1 MWRRRQ
7 PATDEMGRK
16 LENKDKNNFQN
27 LADELKPREQMAS
40 LPSVTM
46 MSSSSLLAIMLGH
59 GVNGINVLE
68 LSNRLITAFGSATE
82 LAKADWRMIIE
93 RVRAYNAERPEAPI
107 KGIGKVR
114 AQTLCAAFEFVR
126 RAYDAHDEGF
136 RKKPLADADAAY
148 DLFRRALPPNTRQE
162 MFFVLPL
169 DVKGCPL
176 SLPIPVTKGVVDQ
189 APVHA
194 REILKH
200 AISWGA
206 KSIIVAHNHPSG
218 DSTPSDEDIA
228 VTTQLRAAA
237 EIVSIPLKAHLVLGK
252 ERYHVL

>member
-1 MWRRRQ
+1 
-7 PATDEMGRK
+7 MGKKAEIRNHF
-16 LENKDKNNFQN
+16 EN

-40 LPSVTM
+40 LPSVSM
-46 MSSSSLLAIMLGH
+46 MSSQSLLAIMLGH

-68 LSNRLITAFGSATE
+68 LSNRLITAFGSAVE
-82 LAKADWRMIIE
+82 LAKADWRMVIARIRE
-93 RVRAYNAERPEAPI
+93 YNEEHPEAPV

-126 RAYDAHDEGF
+126 RAYDVQDEKF
-136 RKKPLADADAAY
+136 KAVPVDSPDAAY
-148 DLFRRALPPNTRQE
+148 ELFRRVLPPNAHQE
-162 MFFVLPL
+162 IFFVLPL

-176 SLPIPVTKGVVDQ
+176 SLPIPATKGVVDS

-206 KSIIVAHNHPSG
+206 KSIMVAHNHPTG
-218 DSTPSDEDIA
+218 DATPSAEDAA
-228 VTTQLRAAA
+228 VTEQLKAAA

-252 ERYHVL
+252 DTYTVL

>member
-1 MWRRRQ
+1 
-7 PATDEMGRK
+7 MGKK
-16 LENKDKNNFQN
+16 LEDKDKNNFKN
-27 LADELKPREQMAS
+27 LAEELKPREQMAS

-68 LSNRLITAFGSATE
+68 LSNRLITAFGSAVE
-82 LAKADWRMIIE
+82 LAKSDWRMVIE
-93 RVRAYNAERPEAPI
+93 HIREYNQKHPECPI

-126 RAYDAHDEGF
+126 RAYDAKDEDF
-136 RKKPLADADAAY
+136 KKKPVESADVAY
-148 DLFRRALPPNTRQE
+148 DLFKLALPPNTRQE
-162 MFFVLPL
+162 IFFVLPL
-169 DVKGCPL
+169 DVKNCPL
-176 SLPIPVTKGVVDQ
+176 SLPIPATKGVVDQ

-206 KSIIVAHNHPSG
+206 KSIVVAHNHPSG
-218 DSTPSDEDIA
+218 DPTPSEEDVA
-228 VTTQLRAAA
+228 VTVQLKSAA
-237 EIVSIPLKAHLVLGK
+237 EIVSIPLKAHLILGK
-252 ERYHVL
+252 NGYSTI

>member
-1 MWRRRQ
+1 
-7 PATDEMGRK
+7 MGKR
-16 LENKDKNNFQN
+16 LEDKDKNNFKN

-82 LAKADWRMIIE
+82 VAKADWRMVTE
-93 RVRAYNAERPEAPI
+93 RVRAYNEEHPESPI

-126 RAYDAHDEGF
+126 RAYDAHDEDF
-136 RKKPLADADAAY
+136 KKKPVTSAGAAY
-148 DLFRRALPPNTRQE
+148 DLFRQALPPGTRQE
-162 MFFVLPL
+162 IFFVLPL
-169 DVKGCPL
+169 DVKDCPL
-176 SLPIPVTKGVVDQ
+176 SLPIPATKGVVDQ

-206 KSIIVAHNHPSG
+206 KSIVVAHNHPSG
-218 DSTPSDEDIA
+218 DPTPSEEDVA
-228 VTTQLRAAA
+228 VTAQLKSAAD
-237 EIVSIPLKAHLVLGK
+237 IVSIPLKAHLVLG
-252 ERYHVL
+252 RDGYCAL

>member
-1 MWRRRQ
+1 
-7 PATDEMGRK
+7 MGKRA
-16 LENKDKNNFQN
+16 EVRNHFEN

-40 LPSVTM
+40 LPSAAM
-46 MSSSSLLAIMLGH
+46 MSSQSLLAIMLGH

-82 LAKADWRMIIE
+82 LAKADWRMVLAQIREYNE
-93 RVRAYNAERPEAPI
+93 RHPDCPV

-126 RAYDAHDEGF
+126 RAYDAHDEEF
-136 RKKPLADADAAY
+136 KKQSVLTTADAFE
-148 DLFRRALPPNTRQE
+148 LFKRVLPPNERQE
-162 MFFVLPL
+162 IFFVLPL
-169 DVKGCPL
+169 DVKDRPL
-176 SLPIPVTKGVVDQ
+176 SLPIPATKGVVDH

-218 DSTPSDEDIA
+218 DPTPSEEDIA
-228 VTTQLRAAA
+228 VTEQLRSAA
-237 EIVSIPLKAHLVLGK
+237 EIVSIPLKAHLVLGASGFY
-252 ERYHVL
+252 EI

>member
-1 MWRRRQ
+1 
-7 PATDEMGRK
+7 MGKR
-16 LENKDKNNFQN
+16 LEDKDKNNFKN

-68 LSNRLITAFGSATE
+68 LSNRLITAFGSASE
-82 LAKADWRMIIE
+82 LAKADWRMVME
-93 RVRAYNAERPEAPI
+93 RVRAYNEEHRESPI

-126 RAYDAHDEGF
+126 RAYDAHDEDF
-136 RKKPLADADAAY
+136 KIKPVESADVAY
-148 DLFRRALPPNTRQE
+148 ELFRRALPPNTRQE
-162 MFFVLPL
+162 IFFVLPL
-169 DVKGCPL
+169 DVKDCPL
-176 SLPIPVTKGVVDQ
+176 SLPIPATKGVVDQ

-218 DSTPSDEDIA
+218 DPTPSEEDVA
-228 VTTQLRAAA
+228 VTAQLKSAAD
-237 EIVSIPLKAHLVLGK
+237 IVSIPLKAHLVLGEGK
-252 ERYHVL
+252 YVVL

>member
-1 MWRRRQ
+1 
-7 PATDEMGRK
+7 MGKR
-16 LENKDKNNFQN
+16 LEDKDKNNFKN

-40 LPSVTM
+40 LPSATM

-68 LSNRLITAFGSATE
+68 LSNRLITAFGSASE
-82 LAKADWRMIIE
+82 LAKADWRMVME
-93 RVRAYNAERPEAPI
+93 RVRAYNEEHRESPI

-126 RAYDAHDEGF
+126 RAYDAQGEDF
-136 RKKPLADADAAY
+136 KKKPVTSADIAY
-148 DLFRRALPPNTRQE
+148 DLFKRALPPDTRQE
-162 MFFVLPL
+162 IFFVLPL
-169 DVKGCPL
+169 DAKDRPL
-176 SLPIPVTKGVVDQ
+176 SLPIPATKGVVDQ

-218 DSTPSDEDIA
+218 DPMPSEEDVA
-228 VTTQLRAAA
+228 VTAQLKSAA
-237 EIVSIPLKAHLVLGK
+237 EIVSIPLKSHLVLGK
-252 ERYHVL
+252 DRYYVL

>member
-1 MWRRRQ
+1 
-7 PATDEMGRK
+7 MGK
-16 LENKDKNNFQN
+16 KAEIKNHFEN

-40 LPSVTM
+40 LPSATM
-46 MSSSSLLAIMLGH
+46 MSSQSLLAIMLGH

-82 LAKADWRMIIE
+82 LAKADWRMVLA
-93 RVRAYNAERPEAPI
+93 RVRGYNEEHPEAPV

-126 RAYDAHDEGF
+126 RAYDSAGDEF
-136 RKKPLADADAAY
+136 KTLVVDNPETAY
-148 DLFRRALPPNTRQE
+148 GLFRRVLPPSAQQE
-162 MFFVLPL
+162 IFFVLPL
-169 DVKGCPL
+169 DVKERPL
-176 SLPIPVTKGVVDQ
+176 SLPIPATKGVIDQ

-206 KSIIVAHNHPSG
+206 KSIVVAHNHPTG
-218 DSTPSDEDIA
+218 DPTPSPEDAA
-228 VTTQLRAAA
+228 VTEQLRSAAD
-237 EIVSIPLKAHLVLGK
+237 IVSIPLKWHLVLGRN
-252 ERYHVL
+252 EYQTVG

>member
-1 MWRRRQ
+1 
-7 PATDEMGRK
+7 MGKK
-16 LENKDKNNFQN
+16 LDDKDKNNFQN

-68 LSNRLITAFGSATE
+68 LSNRLITAFGSAVE
-82 LAKADWRMIIE
+82 LAKADWRMVIE
-93 RVRAYNAERPEAPI
+93 RVREYNAEHSEKPI
-107 KGIGKVR
+107 RGIGKVR

-126 RAYDAHDEGF
+126 RAYDAKEEDF
-136 RKKPLADADAAY
+136 KKRPVETTDAAY
-148 DLFRRALPPNTRQE
+148 DLFRRVLPPDAKQE
-162 MFFVLPL
+162 IFFVLPL
-169 DVKGCPL
+169 DVKDCPL
-176 SLPIPVTKGVVDQ
+176 SLPIPATKGVVDQ

-206 KSIIVAHNHPSG
+206 KSIVVAHNHPSG
-218 DSTPSDEDIA
+218 DSNPSEEDVA
-228 VTTQLRAAA
+228 VTAQLRSASQ
-237 EIVSIPLKAHLVLGK
+237 IVSIPLRWHIVMGRADYSVL
-252 ERYHVL
+252 

>member
-1 MWRRRQ
+1 
-7 PATDEMGRK
+7 MGKR
-16 LENKDKNNFQN
+16 LEDKDKNNFRN

-59 GVNGINVLE
+59 GVNGINVLA

-82 LAKADWRMIIE
+82 LAKADWRMVIE
-93 RVRAYNAERPEAPI
+93 HIRVYNLEHPEAPI
-107 KGIGKVR
+107 KGVGKVR
-114 AQTLCAAFEFVR
+114 AQTMCAAFEFVR
-126 RAYDAHDEGF
+126 RAYDAHDEDF
-136 RKKPLADADAAY
+136 KKRPVENADMAY

-162 MFFVLPL
+162 IFFVLPL
-169 DVKGCPL
+169 DVKDCPL
-176 SLPIPVTKGVVDQ
+176 SLPIPATKGVVDQ

-218 DSTPSDEDIA
+218 DPMPSEEDVA
-228 VTTQLRAAA
+228 VTAQLKSAAD
-237 EIVSIPLKAHLVLGK
+237 IVSIPLKAHLILGANGYNVL
-252 ERYHVL
+252 

>member
-1 MWRRRQ
+1 
-7 PATDEMGRK
+7 MGKK
-16 LENKDKNNFQN
+16 LDDKDKNNFQN

-82 LAKADWRMIIE
+82 LAKADWRMVIE
-93 RVRAYNAERPEAPI
+93 RVRAYNEEHPEAPV

-126 RAYDAHDEGF
+126 RAYDAQGEDF
-136 RKKPLADADAAY
+136 KKKPVTSADIAY
-148 DLFRRALPPNTRQE
+148 DLFKRALPPDTKQE
-162 MFFVLPL
+162 IFFVLPL
-169 DVKGCPL
+169 DAKDRPL
-176 SLPIPVTKGVVDQ
+176 SLPIPATKGVVDQ

-206 KSIIVAHNHPSG
+206 KSIIVAHNHPTG
-218 DSTPSDEDIA
+218 DSTPSEEDAA
-228 VTTQLRAAA
+228 VTAQLKSAA
-237 EIVSIPLKAHLVLGK
+237 EIVSIPLKAHLVLGRD
-252 ERYHVL
+252 RYHVL

>member
-1 MWRRRQ
+1 
-7 PATDEMGRK
+7 MGKK
-16 LENKDKNNFQN
+16 LDDKDKNNFQN

-82 LAKADWRMIIE
+82 LAKADWRMVIE
-93 RVRAYNAERPEAPI
+93 RVRAYNEEHPEAPI

-126 RAYDAHDEGF
+126 RAYATHDEDF
-136 RKKPLADADAAY
+136 KTRPVTSSDIAY

-162 MFFVLPL
+162 IFFVMPL
-169 DVKGCPL
+169 DVKDCPL
-176 SLPIPVTKGVVDQ
+176 SLPIPATKGVVDQ

-206 KSIIVAHNHPSG
+206 KSIIVAHNHPTG
-218 DSTPSDEDIA
+218 DPTPSEEDVA
-228 VTTQLRAAA
+228 VTAQLKSAA
-237 EIVSIPLKAHLVLGK
+237 EIVSIPLKAHLVLGDD
-252 ERYHVL
+252 RYYVL

>member
-1 MWRRRQ
+1 
-7 PATDEMGRK
+7 MGKR
-16 LENKDKNNFQN
+16 LEDKDKNNFKN

-68 LSNRLITAFGSATE
+68 LSNRLITAFGSASE
-82 LAKADWRMIIE
+82 LAKADWRMVME
-93 RVRAYNAERPEAPI
+93 RVRAYNEEHRESPI

-126 RAYDAHDEGF
+126 RAYDAHDEDF
-136 RKKPLADADAAY
+136 KIKPVESADVAY
-148 DLFRRALPPNTRQE
+148 ELFRRALPPNTRQE
-162 MFFVLPL
+162 IFFVLPL
-169 DVKGCPL
+169 DVKDCPL
-176 SLPIPVTKGVVDQ
+176 SLPIPATKGVVDQ

-218 DSTPSDEDIA
+218 DPTPSEEDVA
-228 VTTQLRAAA
+228 VTAQLKSAAD
-237 EIVSIPLKAHLVLGK
+237 IVSIPLKVHLVLGEGK
-252 ERYHVL
+252 YVVL

>member
-1 MWRRRQ
+1 
-7 PATDEMGRK
+7 MGKK
-16 LENKDKNNFQN
+16 LEDKDKNNFQN

-82 LAKADWRMIIE
+82 LAKADWRMVIE
-93 RVRAYNAERPEAPI
+93 RVRAYNEEHPEAPV

-126 RAYDAHDEGF
+126 RAYDAQGEDF
-136 RKKPLADADAAY
+136 KKKPVTSADIAY
-148 DLFRRALPPNTRQE
+148 DLFKRALE
-162 MFFVLPL
+162 CIIEIFFVLPL
-169 DVKGCPL
+169 DAKDRPL
-176 SLPIPVTKGVVDQ
+176 SLPIPATKGVVDQ

-206 KSIIVAHNHPSG
+206 KSIIVAHNHPTG
-218 DSTPSDEDIA
+218 DPTPSEEDAA
-228 VTTQLRAAA
+228 VTAQLKSAA
-237 EIVSIPLKAHLVLGK
+237 EIVSIPLKAHLVLGRD
-252 ERYHVL
+252 RYHVL